1 MAWEE
6 KSTREDKQG
15 GTWDTYKDSE
25 TGEKIQT
32 RTDKKGN
39 TAIFKNGK
47 KVNKKGNRGNS

>member
-1 MAWEE
+1 MGWD
-6 KSTREDKQG
+6 KQSSRKDKQG

-32 RTDKKGN
+32 RTDKNGN

-47 KVNKKGNRGNS
+47 KVNKKGQ